1 MRRLCAVMMAAAVTS
16 AMLAGCGRPE
26 VVAVKVSPVETS
38 KFALRVNAGIS
49 SDYTDKAGNV
59 WKPDKEYTKGGAY
72 GFVGGLT
79 VDRGADMKI
88 EGTNDP
94 RISQTEHYSMTG
106 FVAEVPNGKYTVRL
120 HFAETYDGITAVG
133 GRVFG
138 VTIQGKPALND
149 FDVFATAGGAQKA
162 VIRELKGI
170 EVSDGKLEIGFVV
183 KTQNPEI
190 NGIEILGE

>member
-1 MRRLCAVMMAAAVTS
+1 MMAAAVAS
-16 AMLAGCGRPE
+16 AVLAGCARPK
-26 VVAVKVSPVETS
+26 VVAGKVSRVETS

-59 WKPDKEYTKGGAY
+59 WKPDKEYTKGGGY

-138 VTIQGKPALND
+138 VTIQGKPVLND

-170 EVSDGKLEIGFVV
+170 EVSDGKLEIGFVA